1 MQKYRNAEVKKF
13 EFNDLKGTHV
23 VSNGSFQAFEFQTL
37 DGETVKS
44 ALISQEDIRQERNL
58 AAKNNF
64 KIDAIVSD
72 LRGLSRQEQNDL
84 EERIQAEVQK
94 RLETA
99 YAEAYE
105 EGLQKG
111 REEGRE
117 ASMAEFQGG
126 VVQKVEE
133 LAEVIAQVQ
142 EQSEVILKKDHHD
155 VYEFIK
161 RFTKWIT
168 MKEVSDAKYMELL
181 LEKLILE
188 LNSRKNLIIKVGK
201 ANFAAMP
208 EVIKAVEERLGQLSN
223 VRVEIVSE
231 INHPGIILEGEN
243 GLIDGSLESVF
254 KNIDKIFEQVVKHE

>member
-37 DGETVKS
+37 EGETVKS
-44 ALISQEDIRQERNL
+44 SSISQEDIRQEREL
-58 AAKNNF
+58 AARSNF
-64 KIDAIVSD
+64 KIDSIVRD

-84 EERIQAEVQK
+84 EEKIQAEVQK
-94 RLETA
+94 RLEVA
-99 YAEAYE
+99 YASAYE
-105 EGLQKG
+105 EGLQRG

-133 LAEVIAQVQ
+133 LAEVIANLQ
-142 EQSEVILKKDHHD
+142 EQSEAVLKKDHHD

-168 MKEVSDAKYMELL
+168 MKEVQDGHYMELL

-201 ANFAAMP
+201 ANFGSMP
-208 EVIKAVEERLGQLSN
+208 EVIKAVEARIGQLSN
-223 VRVEIVSE
+223 VRVEIVPE
-231 INHPGIILEGEN
+231 INNPGIILEGEN

-254 KNIDKIFEQVVKHE
+254 KNIDRIFEQVVKHE

>member
-1 MQKYRNAEVKKF
+1 MDKYRNAEVKKF

-23 VSNGSFQAFEFQTL
+23 VSSGSFQAFEFKTL
-37 DGETVKS
+37 EGDTLKTASVSE
-44 ALISQEDIRQERNL
+44 EDIRQERDL
-58 AAKNNF
+58 AAKSNF
-64 KIDAIVSD
+64 KIDEIVSD

-84 EERIQAEVQK
+84 EERIQEEVKK
-94 RLETA
+94 RLEVA

-105 EGLQKG
+105 EGLQRG
-111 REEGRE
+111 REEGRQ

-133 LAEVIAQVQ
+133 LAGVISEVQA
-142 EQSEVILKKDHHD
+142 QSESILRKDHHD

-168 MKEVSDAKYMELL
+168 MKEVSDAQYMELL

-201 ANFAAMP
+201 ANFGAMP

-254 KNIDKIFEQVVKHE
+254 KNIDKIFEQVIKHE